1 MERQVQV
8 GMQIERDVMIPMR
21 DGSLMATDVYRP
33 DNAGAAPLLLERT
46 PYGKHSAEPE

>member
-21 DGSLMATDVYRP
+21 DGTLMATTSI
-33 DNAGAAPLLLERT
+33 ART
-46 PYGKHSAEPE
+46 T